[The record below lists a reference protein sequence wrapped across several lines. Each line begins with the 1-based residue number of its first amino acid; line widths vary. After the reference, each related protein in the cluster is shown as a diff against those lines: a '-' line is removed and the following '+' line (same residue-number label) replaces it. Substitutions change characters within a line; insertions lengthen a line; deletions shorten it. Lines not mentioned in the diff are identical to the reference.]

1 MLKRPLSTLHNT
13 ISQILASYHSKKF
26 QNVII
31 KRNTVREAL
40 LCRQQTC
47 HCKLAS
53 LGSDAKFS
61 SDVTH
66 AYTAANN
73 IVIVTSSSQETITQ
87 AAPHCAC
94 LMTFTDG
101 KKIRN
106 DNSRYISIDPTYD
119 VHKPLLPQRSTPHI
133 KSCAQLSERE
143 RESTHLSI
151 QESTLGYMYTNKYQ
165 SIVNT

>member
-13 ISQILASYHSKKF
+13 ISQILASYHSKTF

-31 KRNTVREAL
+31 KHNTVREAL

-87 AAPHCAC
+87 AAPHCAR

-106 DNSRYISIDPTYD
+106 DNSRLSASTLRTTFTNLSFCRGQSHTSNLVHSCQRERVHSFVYTRVHAWIY
-119 VHKPLLPQRSTPHI
+119 VHK
-133 KSCAQLSERE
+133 
-143 RESTHLSI
+143 
-151 QESTLGYMYTNKYQ
+151 
-165 SIVNT
+165 